1 MKNISL
7 VGILVMLL
15 ISCGTEQKKI
25 DLSTES
31 GVIDYLSQSDFKQD
45 CYLRDYYKIIRFN
58 KDKTAQLFEL
68 DKRTFEITERKNGT
82 VKIGSN
88 RFSDDGESFLYAYIQ
103 WTYNPYF
110 ANENVYVIQSDGV
123 IIRLDDYEFDS
134 NGLKAPHSQYEGCQT
149 LQTNTELPVTSPK

>member
-7 VGILVMLL
+7 VGILVMSL
-15 ISCGTEQKKI
+15 ISCGTEQEKI

-45 CYLRDYYKIIRFN
+45 CYLRNYYKIIRFN
-58 KDKTAQLFEL
+58 KDKTAQLFEI
-68 DKRTFEITERKNGT
+68 DKRTYEITEKKNGT

-88 RFSDDGESFLYAYIQ
+88 RFTDDGESFLYAYIQ

-110 ANENVYVIQSDGV
+110 ANENVNTFLKILNLY
-123 IIRLDDYEFDS
+123 RLMYLLDNFVNACARRS
-134 NGLKAPHSQYEGCQT
+134 
-149 LQTNTELPVTSPK
+149 ELYCNQ